1 MSLPIVACALL
12 LTALASSQFVDGC
25 YTSIFAFGDSFSDT
39 GNYISLTSNGLL
51 QYDGIPSCSVPPYG
65 ETFFHHPTGRCS
77 DGRVIID
84 FIAEQFGLPL
94 VPPYSGGRKA
104 NRGGGG
110 VNFAV
115 VGAPAL
121 TEDVLQSNG
130 SYSRDNISMM
140 SQINMFKSLLQS
152 ICKTSSCDEI
162 FDKSLIVFGPFGG
175 DDYASAILS
184 KRVEDALRLQ
194 PLVINAVASGIE
206 KLKFSARNS
215 AQSQLLSFS
224 RLTASIPVEV
234 AERRCEIRSS
244 GMAEL
249 SRNSRLCS
257 SKSEENMSTL
267 VADPKLIGRA
277 TADLKVAP
285 QLQTAVE
292 EARSLKSSPPLLEL
306 LLSKLEARHKED
318 YDPITGCLTWLNEF
332 AQKHNGLLRK
342 ELTRIQELY
351 PNVSIT
357 YADYYNAGLELFLSP
372 KKYGFNDESR
382 LIACCGSGGPY
393 NVDDDAK
400 CGYPSSHACDDPS
413 SYIQWDGAHLTQAA
427 YQWIAKGLLS
437 GLYTSPNITAS
448 CSSTSAKWI

>member
-25 YTSIFAFGDSFSDT
+25 YTSIFAFGDSLSDT

-206 KLKFSARNS
+206 KL
-215 AQSQLLSFS
+215 
-224 RLTASIPVEV
+224 I
-234 AERRCEIRSS
+234 
-244 GMAEL
+244 
-249 SRNSRLCS
+249 
-257 SKSEENMSTL
+257 
-267 VADPKLIGRA
+267 KLGVVK
-277 TADLKVAP
+277 T
-285 QLQTAVE
+285 
-292 EARSLKSSPPLLEL
+292 SWCLECYP
-306 LLSKLEARHKED
+306 D
-318 YDPITGCLTWLNEF
+318 GCIEF
-332 AQKHNGLLRK
+332 H
-342 ELTRIQELY
+342 
-351 PNVSIT
+351 
-357 YADYYNAGLELFLSP
+357 
-372 KKYGFNDESR
+372 
-382 LIACCGSGGPY
+382 
-393 NVDDDAK
+393 
-400 CGYPSSHACDDPS
+400 
-413 SYIQWDGAHLTQAA
+413 
-427 YQWIAKGLLS
+427 
-437 GLYTSPNITAS
+437 
-448 CSSTSAKWI
+448 

>member
-25 YTSIFAFGDSFSDT
+25 YTSIFAFGDSLSDT

-77 DGRVIID
+77 DGRVINRFHWLISTC
-84 FIAEQFGLPL
+84 IAAEQFGLPL
-94 VPPYSGGRKA
+94 VPPYSGGRKNA

-121 TEDVLQSNG
+121 TEDVTSVKRELL
-130 SYSRDNISMM
+130 SRQYLHDVSDQHP
-140 SQINMFKSLLQS
+140 SFFLAG
-152 ICKTSSCDEI
+152 CDEI

-194 PLVINAVASGIE
+194 PLVN
-206 KLKFSARNS
+206 LT
-215 AQSQLLSFS
+215 LLH
-224 RLTASIPVEV
+224 L
-234 AERRCEIRSS
+234 
-244 GMAEL
+244 EL
-249 SRNSRLCS
+249 RLCS

-267 VADPKLIGRA
+267 RRRSKAHREEA
-277 TADLKVAP
+277 TADLKVA
-285 QLQTAVE
+285 TAAADSSRRSSKPKVRT
-292 EARSLKSSPPLLEL
+292 AAVGSCYCRSLKLAEL
-306 LLSKLEARHKED
+306 IKLGVVNLMVPGMLPDGCIGVSFTVYYGSDEED